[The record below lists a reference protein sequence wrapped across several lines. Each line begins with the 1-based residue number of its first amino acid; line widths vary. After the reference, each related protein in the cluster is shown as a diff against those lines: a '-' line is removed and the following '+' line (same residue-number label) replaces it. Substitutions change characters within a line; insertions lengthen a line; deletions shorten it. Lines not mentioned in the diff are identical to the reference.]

1 MRKNAPRATLNARQ
15 LAELISLVR
24 AKKTIVAIAS
34 HFGVNPDVASRF
46 IKPVTDLLNELGEET
61 AAKRP
66 SLTPEQI
73 AFIKEQLPIARTL
86 EDICNAIGRQHRNI
100 KATVQ
105 RLINELGG
113 IEALPPCR
121 CGALRYH
128 PGLCSSLSQPGF
140 NVRELAVSAIMSG
153 RTYPDIN
160 RQLGLRKVEYYK
172 RYLTPEQRAKRKEM
186 ERARRAPVYSSHP
199 YGDPTYSQ
207 IAAAMPRWLSDAARD
222 DAISDMYVAYLEGT
236 VSMSDVAAEARRYA
250 SRAVNQWESRFGPRS
265 IDEQL
270 TEDSHTTLGDMLV
283 DPSALHAF
291 DYIFEDE

>member
-1 MRKNAPRATLNARQ
+1 
-15 LAELISLVR
+15 
-24 AKKTIVAIAS
+24 
-34 HFGVNPDVASRF
+34 
-46 IKPVTDLLNELGEET
+46 
-61 AAKRP
+61 
-66 SLTPEQI
+66 
-73 AFIKEQLPIARTL
+73 
-86 EDICNAIGRQHRNI
+86 
-100 KATVQ
+100 
-105 RLINELGG
+105 
-113 IEALPPCR
+113 
-121 CGALRYH
+121 
-128 PGLCSSLSQPGF
+128 
-140 NVRELAVSAIMSG
+140 MSG